1 MSPIAAFFQRL
12 AELWRSLWGGG
23 ARPERAL
30 PEPMPEPGSA
40 GFLFPRGRNGAMNDP
55 RFDAWVAQLR
65 AELPFP
71 QPAYG
76 SAEAPASAHELVE
89 RLTALDAELAEA
101 IALASRQ
108 PLPDEGVEPDW
119 FVTLADRLLP
129 LAAWKIGLGLTSGSA
144 EVPEPLKDLAE
155 RVRRVPGVA
164 RALDWLR
171 DLREQIELLNA
182 QYERLR
188 GQTAALQAAW
198 FVLLRIHLEAR
209 LSVLARGEGAKVEV
223 VFEFPA
229 PGQRIAELVPPPSP
243 GSPSAG
249 TVARVISPAVTVR
262 LRTAAVTEGGD
273 ETVERVW
280 QRGAS
285 VRARA

>member
-1 MSPIAAFFQRL
+1 MSFFSALFDGIAR
-12 AELWRSLWGGG
+12 LWRALRGDR
-23 ARPERAL
+23 ALPAL
-30 PEPMPEPGSA
+30 PEPPPGSA
-40 GFLFPRGRNGAMNDP
+40 GFLFATLRERPVNDP

-76 SAEAPASAHELVE
+76 SSEAPANADELIE
-89 RLTALDAELAEA
+89 RLAALDTELGESISRAAEL
-101 IALASRQ
+101 
-108 PLPDEGVEPDW
+108 PLPEDGVEPDW

-129 LAAWKIGLGLTSGSA
+129 LASWKVGLGMTSASA

-155 RVRRVPGVA
+155 RVRRVPGIA

-171 DLREQIELLNA
+171 ELREQIDALNA
-182 QYERLR
+182 HYERLR

-209 LSVLARGEGAKVEV
+209 LSVLARGDGAKVEV
-223 VFEFPA
+223 LFEFPA

-249 TVARVISPAVTVR
+249 TVARVVCPAVIVR
-262 LRTAAVTEGGD
+262 LRTITRGADQTEGC
-273 ETVERVW
+273 VEREW

-285 VRARA
+285 VRARV